1 MLASKLYEGRV
12 AVLVEGTPFVLYVP
26 YLFSDNFQSLDD
38 YDYPPFL
45 VDLCGC

>member
-26 YLFSDNFQSLDD
+26 YLFSDNFQSLMIMIIRR
-38 YDYPPFL
+38 FSAA
-45 VDLCGC
+45 LCGC